1 MNIRHYSVQYRKDAT
16 FLVKRISCFMEDTL
30 QQNVSKQGAKLL
42 IEMGDIAL
50 SRITSVG
57 TSYTN
62 NGDLLLEIKSLAIIV
77 NTKQRMVNSGFI
89 FS

>member
-1 MNIRHYSVQYRKDAT
+1 
-16 FLVKRISCFMEDTL
+16 MEQTDIL

-57 TSYTN
+57 TSYTS